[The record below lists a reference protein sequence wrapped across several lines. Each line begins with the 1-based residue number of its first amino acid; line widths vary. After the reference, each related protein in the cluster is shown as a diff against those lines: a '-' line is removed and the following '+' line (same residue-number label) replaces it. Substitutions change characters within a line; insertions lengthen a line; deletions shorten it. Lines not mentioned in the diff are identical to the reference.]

1 MSAMSSDA
9 VGGRRKGILSPAYLA
24 TTVGTFGLI
33 AFVAFEAM
41 AVTTVMPSVARD
53 LDGFSLYALAFAAPL
68 ASGVVGMVGAGMRS
82 DRVGPR
88 GPVLMSMALFAL
100 GLLVCG
106 TAPSM
111 EVLIA
116 GRVIQGLGGGAL
128 TVSLYVVVGL
138 AYPSMLQPA
147 IFASFAAA
155 WVLPA
160 LFGPGLAAVVASA
173 FGWRWVF
180 TGTIV
185 LVLMALLLIAP
196 ALRRM
201 SAHSEGTTASAS
213 RLGWACVAAVAVL
226 ALELLGS
233 TSGPTM
239 VGALGA
245 LLLVLLALA
254 RLLPA
259 GTLAGTRGLPAV
271 VATRGLLS
279 GGFFCAEA
287 YIVYVL
293 QERWDLSVG
302 HAGAALTLVGLVWA
316 VASQVQSRLGTRI
329 THGRAML
336 SGTTLVL
343 AGTVAL
349 VVTVALRGTG
359 SELPA
364 VLPIAAYVLAG
375 AGMGFAYPRTS
386 VAMLDA
392 STDLDRGFNSSGLS
406 VADSLGAA
414 LALSVAGVAF
424 AAAERSDTDPFLVVY
439 GLSGA
444 IGVLGV
450 LAAIRTRS
458 AGAQRPN
465 AVAWR

>member
-1 MSAMSSDA
+1 MISATSRGVTSGSGD
-9 VGGRRKGILSPAYLA
+9 GILSPAYLA
-24 TTVGTFGLI
+24 TTVGMFGLI

-53 LDGFSLYALAFAAPL
+53 LDGFDLYALSFAAPL
-68 ASGVVGMVGAGMRS
+68 ASGVVGMVGAGMWS

-88 GPVLMSMALFAL
+88 GPLLISMALFSL

-128 TVSLYVVVGL
+128 VVGVYVL
-138 AYPSMLQPA
+138 VGLVYPSVLQPA
-147 IFASFAAA
+147 VFASFAAA

-160 LFGPGLAAVVASA
+160 LFGPGLAALVAGA
-173 FGWRWVF
+173 VGWRWVF
-180 TGTIV
+180 TGTIFVV
-185 LVLMALLLIAP
+185 LLALMLIAP
-196 ALRRM
+196 TLRRM
-201 SAHSEGTTASAS
+201 AAHPEGTTTSVS

-233 TSGPTM
+233 ASGLAR
-239 VGALGA
+239 VSAVGA

-254 RLLPA
+254 RLLPV
-259 GTLAGTRGLPAV
+259 GTLTGARGLPAV

-279 GGFFCAEA
+279 ASFFCAEA
-287 YIVYVL
+287 YVVYVL
-293 QERWDLSVG
+293 QDRWSLSVAQ
-302 HAGAALTLVGLVWA
+302 AGTALTLVGVVWA
-316 VASQVQSRLGTRI
+316 LASQVQSRLGTRI
-329 THGRAML
+329 THERAMRW
-336 SGTTLVL
+336 GTTVVL
-343 AGTVAL
+343 AGLLAL
-349 VVTVALRGTG
+349 VVTVALRGGG
-359 SELPA
+359 SDLPA

-386 VAMLDA
+386 VAMLA
-392 STDLDRGFNSSGLS
+392 ESTDRDRGLNSSALS

-414 LALSVAGVAF
+414 LALSVSGVAF
-424 AAAERSDTDPFLVVY
+424 AAAQDSGIDPFLVVY
-439 GLSGA
+439 ALAGT

-450 LAAIRTRS
+450 FAAVRTRS
-458 AGAQRPN
+458 
-465 AVAWR
+465 

>member
-1 MSAMSSDA
+1 MVISATSGG
-9 VGGRRKGILSPAYLA
+9 VTRGRRKGILSSAYLA
-24 TTVGTFGLI
+24 TTVGMFGLI

-53 LDGFSLYALAFAAPL
+53 LGGFDLYALSFAAPL
-68 ASGVVGMVGAGMRS
+68 ASGVVGMVGAGMWS

-88 GPVLMSMALFAL
+88 GPLLISMALFSL

-106 TAPSM
+106 TARSM
-111 EVLIA
+111 DVLIA

-128 TVSLYVVVGL
+128 IVGVYVVVGL
-138 AYPSMLQPA
+138 VYPSVLQPA

-160 LFGPGLAAVVASA
+160 LFGPGIAALVAGA
-173 FGWRWVF
+173 IGWRWVF

-185 LVLMALLLIAP
+185 LVLLALVLIAP
-196 ALRRM
+196 TLRRM
-201 SAHSEGTTASAS
+201 ASHPEGTTTSVS

-233 TSGPTM
+233 AGGLARG
-239 VGALGA
+239 GAVGA
-245 LLLVLLALA
+245 LLLVLLSLA
-254 RLLPA
+254 RLLPV
-259 GTLAGTRGLPAV
+259 GTLTGARGLPAV

-279 GGFFCAEA
+279 ASFFCAEA

-293 QERWDLSVG
+293 QERWNLSVG
-302 HAGAALTLVGLVWA
+302 QAGIALTLVGVVWA
-316 VASQVQSRLGTRI
+316 LSSQVQSRLGPRI
-329 THGRAML
+329 THERAMQT
-336 SGTTLVL
+336 GTMVVL
-343 AGTVAL
+343 AGIISIFI
-349 VVTVALRGTG
+349 TVALRRDG

-386 VAMLDA
+386 VAMLA
-392 STDLDRGFNSSGLS
+392 ESTDRDRGLNSSALS
-406 VADSLGAA
+406 VADSLGGA
-414 LALSVAGVAF
+414 LALSVSGVAF
-424 AAAERSDTDPFLVVY
+424 ASAQGSGTDPFLVVY
-439 GLSGA
+439 ALAGA

-450 LAAIRTRS
+450 FAAVRTRS
-458 AGAQRPN
+458 
-465 AVAWR
+465 

>member
-1 MSAMSSDA
+1 MISAASSSA
-9 VGGRRKGILSPAYLA
+9 TSGRRDGILSSAYVA
-24 TTVGTFGLI
+24 TTVGMFGLI

-53 LDGFSLYALAFAAPL
+53 LDGFALYALSFAAPL
-68 ASGVVGMVGAGMRS
+68 ASGVVGMVGAGMWS

-88 GPVLMSMALFAL
+88 GPLLMSMALFSL

-111 EVLIA
+111 EVLIG
-116 GRVIQGLGGGAL
+116 GRVLQGLGGGAL
-128 TVSLYVVVGL
+128 TVGLYVVVGL
-138 AYPSMLQPA
+138 VYPSLLQPA

-160 LFGPGLAAVVASA
+160 LFGPGLAALVASA

-180 TGTIV
+180 IGTIV
-185 LVLMALLLIAP
+185 LVLLALMLIAP

-201 SAHSEGTTASAS
+201 EPHPEGTTTSVS
-213 RLGWACVAAVAVL
+213 RLGWACVGAVAVL
-226 ALELLGS
+226 VLELLGS
-233 TSGPTM
+233 ASGLA
-239 VGALGA
+239 VGGAAGA
-245 LLLVLLALA
+245 LLLAFVALA

-259 GTLAGTRGLPAV
+259 GALTGRRGLPAV

-279 GGFFCAEA
+279 AGFFCAEA

-293 QERWDLSVG
+293 QDRWELSVG
-302 HAGAALTLVGLVWA
+302 QAGTALTLVGVVWA
-316 VASQVQSRLGTRI
+316 LSSQVQSRLGTRV
-329 THGRAML
+329 THERAMQ
-336 SGTTLVL
+336 SGTTVVL
-343 AGTVAL
+343 AGIVVL
-349 VVTVALRGTG
+349 VVTVALRGAG

-386 VAMLDA
+386 VAMLA
-392 STDLDRGFNSSGLS
+392 ESTDHDRGWNSSALS

-414 LALSVAGVAF
+414 LALSVSGVAF
-424 AAAERSDTDPFLVVY
+424 AAAERGGADPFLVVY
-439 GLSGA
+439 ALAGA
-444 IGVLGV
+444 IGALGV
-450 LAAIRTRS
+450 LAALRTR
-458 AGAQRPN
+458 P
-465 AVAWR
+465 